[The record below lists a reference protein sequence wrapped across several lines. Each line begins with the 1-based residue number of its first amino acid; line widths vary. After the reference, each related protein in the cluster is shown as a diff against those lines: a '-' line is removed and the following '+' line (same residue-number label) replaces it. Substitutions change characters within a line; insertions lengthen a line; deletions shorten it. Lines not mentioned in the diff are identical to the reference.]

1 MGRWGERGI
10 VVVVDDDDD
19 DGNDDDGGGG
29 GGLLLL
35 WARMC
40 KYWMWPMQGL
50 SSLEE
55 RESLAFCYV
64 VDVSV
69 VCIGGEY

>member
-10 VVVVDDDDD
+10 VVVDDDDD
-19 DGNDDDGGGG
+19 DGNDDDGGGGG

-55 RESLAFCYV
+55 RQSLAFCYV